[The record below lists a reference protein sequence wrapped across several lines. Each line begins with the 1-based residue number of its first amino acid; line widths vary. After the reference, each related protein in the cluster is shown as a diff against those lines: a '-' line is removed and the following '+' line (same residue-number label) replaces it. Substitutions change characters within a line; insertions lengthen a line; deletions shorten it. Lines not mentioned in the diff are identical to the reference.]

1 MGIKQPST
9 FLVGSRHISWVFKIS
24 LFYRTSIKTETKG
37 PPSPWD
43 TGQWAGDKIPE
54 KWVGWSPSQLCGR
67 IHKDSP
73 HFWVQRSTV
82 LGVSALREKNKR
94 HWQPRRERG
103 AQSPL
108 LGCPQQNNLKGRQGP
123 SAPDE
128 TELEEVQRVLPG
140 NPSAGMAAERQK
152 GIPRLLL
159 SLRWILGCGDGL
171 KSEERPQAHSDQLL
185 DSPAHQAPHQASSSV
200 SFSPPPD

>member
-1 MGIKQPST
+1 MYHCFFIFLILSICRASDFFINRSTMGIKQPST

-43 TGQWAGDKIPE
+43 TGTMSWRQDPRE
-54 KWVGWSPSQLCGR
+54 VGGLELSPSL
-67 IHKDSP
+67 
-73 HFWVQRSTV
+73 VQRSTV
-82 LGVSALREKNKR
+82 LGVSALREKNNR
-94 HWQPRRERG
+94 HWQPRREHG
-103 AQSPL
+103 AQSRL
-108 LGCPQQNNLKGRQGP
+108 LRCPQQNNLKGRWGP

-140 NPSAGMAAERQK
+140 NQSAGMATERQK

-159 SLRWILGCGDGL
+159 SLR
-171 KSEERPQAHSDQLL
+171 
-185 DSPAHQAPHQASSSV
+185 
-200 SFSPPPD
+200 